1 MEDITPNTQ
10 IHPNSL
16 RLIFSLFLLITSF
29 LVFSQKF
36 STSNKKA
43 IKLYEKADKKYKERD
58 FQTAMLLL
66 EKGGELDH
74 TFSEAFI
81 RMGSI
86 YNTLGQIDSAYSKFG
101 QYLKVSSNPV
111 LSVLEKMAFMAFDRG
126 HYNQSIDYLEKFLK
140 SVPEKRTEKEIQLLL
155 KSQDFALS
163 QVNNPDT
170 IKIVELP
177 IEVNSFGLQYL
188 PTMTV
193 DQETL
198 IYTKRDF
205 AADDEDIVV
214 SHKSDGKWSKAAS
227 VSPKINTPLNEGAS
241 TVSADGR
248 IMIFTACD
256 RRDSFGSCDLFI
268 TRKTGNNWSKP
279 ENLGKAVN
287 SKYWESQ
294 PSLSADGKTLYF
306 VSNRPGGYG
315 GRDIWF
321 TEKKEGQW
329 DKPKNLGSV
338 INTFKDETTPFI
350 HFNGESLFFS
360 SDGYPGM
367 GGFDLF
373 QTVKKETSW
382 SQPANLGYP
391 INSFRDEVALLVSSD
406 ATKGLFARE
415 RQKEREILD
424 SKIVSF
430 TIPASIQPAKSS
442 YIKGIV
448 ISEKEKSPL
457 KASIQVYD
465 LHSAEVL
472 YENNSDSLTGEFYMV
487 LPVNKQLGGYVK
499 KKGYLYKDFSFTTD
513 NKELDSLIIQL
524 SSVEAGK
531 SLILRNIYFETNSYS
546 LDKKSKVEIENA
558 VSLLKENPNI
568 NFMIEGHTDD
578 VGGTAYNL
586 DLSEKRAEEVYRNII
601 NKGISESRLKYEGF
615 GASSPIFPNNSEINR
630 KFNRRIEFRVMQA
643 KH

>member
-126 HYNQSIDYLEKFLK
+126 DYNRSIDYLEKFLK
-140 SVPEKRTEKEIQLLL
+140 SVPEKRIEREIQLLL

-578 VGGTAYNL
+578 IGGTAYNL

>member
-126 HYNQSIDYLEKFLK
+126 DYNQSIDYLEKFLK
-140 SVPEKRTEKEIQLLL
+140 SVPEKRIEREIQLLL

-227 VSPKINTPLNEGAS
+227 ISPKINTPLNEGAS

-513 NKELDSLIIQL
+513 NKESDSLIIQL

-531 SLILRNIYFETNSYS
+531 SLVLRNIYFETNAYR